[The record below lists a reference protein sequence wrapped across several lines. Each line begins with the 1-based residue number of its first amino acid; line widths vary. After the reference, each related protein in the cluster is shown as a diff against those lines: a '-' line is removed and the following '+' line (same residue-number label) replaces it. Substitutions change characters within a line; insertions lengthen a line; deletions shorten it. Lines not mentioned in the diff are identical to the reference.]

1 MENEFF
7 MRPDLFWFILG
18 LAFFLLELIIPGFV
32 IFFFG
37 IGAWVTS
44 LVCLIWE
51 PGLDLMLIIFFVTSV
66 VSLILLRRFFKR
78 KFFRENDGSP
88 STLKDEFVGREAV
101 ALEDIPDGKRGRIEF
116 KGAPW
121 TAIATGDIKK
131 NDAVIITEKE
141 SINLIVKL
149 KK

>member
-1 MENEFF
+1 METEFF

-18 LAFFLLELIIPGFV
+18 LVFFLLELIIPGFV

-37 IGAWVTS
+37 IGAWLTS

-66 VSLILLRRFFKR
+66 LSLILLRRFFKR
-78 KFFRENDGSP
+78 KFFRENAGSP
-88 STLKDEFVGREAV
+88 DTLKDEFVGREAI
-101 ALEDIPDGKRGRIEF
+101 ALEDIANGSRGKIEF

-121 TAIATGDIKK
+121 TAIATSDIKK
-131 NDAVIITEKE
+131 GNSVIITEKE